1 MQFRRLAILAVAAAV
16 IPATGC
22 HPVLNYPSALGPR
35 YAGAA
40 ATPVV
45 VASASASVPA
55 PASPHT
61 IRVVT
66 YNVQWGKHI
75 DRAINVLTTRAPLPG
90 ADIVVLQE
98 MNAPG
103 TQRIAEA
110 LGMNW
115 VYYPVFV
122 HPRAGGDMG
131 NAVLS
136 RWPIIAD
143 EKLMLPHIAGLRHAQ
158 RIATAATVMVGDVRV
173 RVYSAHLGT
182 PSDIRPSKR
191 RDQAR
196 TIVADAAAYPL
207 VIIAGD
213 MNSHGIGKEF
223 IANGFLWPTEHN
235 GFTTAIFNWDHVFL
249 KGFTVPTP
257 TATAPKVY
265 GVVRDTLGTSDHDP
279 VWAVAQLP

>member
-1 MQFRRLAILAVAAAV
+1 MNKNITLVLGLAIAVAMSACRA
-16 IPATGC
+16 
-22 HPVLNYPSALGPR
+22 VLNYPSALGPR
-35 YAGAA
+35 YAGSPA
-40 ATPVV
+40 VFS
-45 VASASASVPA
+45 VAGPA
-55 PASPHT
+55 PITASSPRAT

-75 DRAINVLTTRAPLPG
+75 DRAINVLTTRAPLPN

-98 MNAPG
+98 MDADG
-103 TQRIAEA
+103 TRRIADA
-110 LGMNW
+110 LGMYW
-115 VYYPVFV
+115 IYYPAVV
-122 HPRAGGDMG
+122 HPRAGHDMG

-136 RWPIIAD
+136 RWPIVAD

-158 RIATAATVMVGDVRV
+158 RIATAATVMVGDVKV

-207 VIIAGD
+207 VIVAGD

-223 IANGFLWPTEHN
+223 VANGFVWPTEHN

-249 KGFTVPTP
+249 KGFS
-257 TATAPKVY
+257 APAADQKFA
-265 GVVRDTLGTSDHDP
+265 GIVRDTLGTSDHDP